1 MVDDDVGGDGGD
13 VGVGVHGGD
22 DGNGGDVFVDDDAYP
37 RLPLTPFH
45 SLGWFFWTQL
55 SQFFAVS
62 YWHELE
68 KTQQNNCL
76 LRAHCDPN
84 PQILEQIST
93 YCSA

>member
-45 SLGWFFWTQL
+45 SLGWFFEL
-55 SQFFAVS
+55 S
-62 YWHELE
+62 
-68 KTQQNNCL
+68 
-76 LRAHCDPN
+76 
-84 PQILEQIST
+84 
-93 YCSA
+93 